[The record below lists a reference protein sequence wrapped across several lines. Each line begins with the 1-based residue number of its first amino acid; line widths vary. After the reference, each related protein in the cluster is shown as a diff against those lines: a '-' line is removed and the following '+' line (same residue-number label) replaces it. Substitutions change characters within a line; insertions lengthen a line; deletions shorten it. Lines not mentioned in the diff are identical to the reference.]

1 MAWARGTSRIECASG
16 RTNVDAVGRRRY
28 AARVL
33 AWQVS
38 LLVARKVEAAETA
51 NCLHE
56 MLGK

>member
-38 LLVARKVEAAETA
+38 LLVEAAETA